1 MTSVLHWKLKDYL
14 ESHNITPYR
23 LMVESGVS
31 GRTIYAITTGKHDT
45 VQGKSLNDILNALYR
60 LTGVAP
66 SIEDVLEF
74 IPDKK
79 EGTHE

>member
-1 MTSVLHWKLKDYL
+1 MSSVLHWKLKDYL

-31 GRTIYAITTGKHDT
+31 GRTIYAITNGKHHA
-45 VQGKSLNDILNALYR
+45 VQGKALNDILNALYR

-66 SIEDVLEF
+66 RIEDLLEF
-74 IPDKK
+74 IPDQ
-79 EGTHE
+79 GQATHA